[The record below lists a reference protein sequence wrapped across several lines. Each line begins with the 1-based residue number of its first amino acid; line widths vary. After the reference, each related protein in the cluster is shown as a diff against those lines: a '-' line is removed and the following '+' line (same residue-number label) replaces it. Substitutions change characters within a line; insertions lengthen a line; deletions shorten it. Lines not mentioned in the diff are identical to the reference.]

1 MVRCPGS
8 SKKSHFHR
16 VILGFGPCP
25 GFDAADLRA
34 DTIPAGFPPPPS
46 GLKPR
51 SVLCCPTENMKYG
64 SQRKSRDPKGLQ
76 SRAIPS
82 CYPPQHIPFS
92 VSVIW
97 LFPSLW
103 RFPFLTPRCICCSWS
118 SCTHCVVCA
127 LSPCPR
133 FVSPLTSPR
142 SGPVMHGVRC
152 NRTQLTAHY
161 YFCDTS
167 SFTPTLV
174 LSWYLKEVSCVGRA
188 EANHFVVLNVRMP
201 NWIIQKQTTWFL
213 LCREPLGLNSQTP
226 EFCSAPTG
234 CILFKKR
241 TNF

>member
-1 MVRCPGS
+1 MVGIFFGSAFSVSLLISLPAGFGLLLLFAMVRCPGS

-92 VSVIW
+92 VSVI
-97 LFPSLW
+97 
-103 RFPFLTPRCICCSWS
+103 
-118 SCTHCVVCA
+118 
-127 LSPCPR
+127 
-133 FVSPLTSPR
+133 
-142 SGPVMHGVRC
+142 
-152 NRTQLTAHY
+152 
-161 YFCDTS
+161 
-167 SFTPTLV
+167 
-174 LSWYLKEVSCVGRA
+174 
-188 EANHFVVLNVRMP
+188 
-201 NWIIQKQTTWFL
+201 
-213 LCREPLGLNSQTP
+213 
-226 EFCSAPTG
+226 
-234 CILFKKR
+234 
-241 TNF
+241 